1 MAAEQRIVR
10 FTGRVQ
16 GVGFRFT
23 ACRAAGGYD
32 VTGHVRNCPDGS
44 VECVVE
50 GPADQIDAFLADLTM
65 RMDGYVR
72 DVGQQTAPATGQ
84 FSSFTVRF

>member
-1 MAAEQRIVR
+1 MAGEQRTVR

-32 VTGHVRNCPDGS
+32 ITGYVRNAPDGS

-50 GPADQIDAFLADLTM
+50 GEAKEIDAFLADLSR
-65 RMDGYVR
+65 RMSGYVS
-72 DVGQQTAPATGQ
+72 DVVQRRAPATGQ